1 MRGAAARRTGLRRGD
16 RGRGL
21 PQGGGGGGL
30 AAAGRTCGGIEPG
43 AAATPAPSGPG
54 GRFWR
59 GRSSVC
65 APAPGERLQLRSDG
79 RRDAARLRGGRGC
92 CTVRGAAPR
101 RAGLMRGGRGCCA
114 AEGAAAR
121 RSVRRRRTI
130 SRFFNFHLKCAAIR
144 SCILSRIL
152 SDPADNTG
160 GGAPLF
166 RPTPEALSR
175 GRGRGSAAAGP
186 AGVCGD
192 ESVPIQRHR
201 LLDRNERKECNA
213 TGNNHSILAREFNA
227 TSTERMLGKSYRW
240 SLGLFSWPA
249 ADREGRFPM
258 NKKINEGGIFGRKE
272 FSPVSWIGMQ
282 LRPNRSPPCVQPCLQ
297 I

>member
-1 MRGAAARRTGLRRGD
+1 MTGVSWTVRALAKAMTGVSWTVRALAEAMAGVSWRVGGTAGATAGVRSRV
-16 RGRGL
+16 
-21 PQGGGGGGL
+21 GGL
-30 AAAGRTCGGIEPG
+30 AEAMRGVGWMGRAGDE
-43 AAATPAPSGPG
+43 
-54 GRFWR
+54 
-59 GRSSVC
+59 
-65 APAPGERLQLRSDG
+65 D
-79 RRDAARLRGGRGC
+79 
-92 CTVRGAAPR
+92 
-101 RAGLMRGGRGCCA
+101 GLMRGGRGCCA

-213 TGNNHSILAREFNA
+213 TGNNHSIIAREFNA

-258 NKKINEGGIFGRKE
+258 NKKIN
-272 FSPVSWIGMQ
+272 
-282 LRPNRSPPCVQPCLQ
+282 
-297 I
+297 